1 MKLTEKREGNSI
13 KIIGMRTYASP
24 EMAKERYEKIIELL
38 NESGMNIER
47 NSSRVN
53 GEDIGLTIRGIIS
66 NEELYEKFKQ
76 SLESLW
82 FLFLK
87 VYKCLN

>member
-1 MKLTEKREGNSI
+1 MRVIEKREGNSI
-13 KIIGMRTYASP
+13 KIIGERTYASS

-53 GEDIGLTIRGIIS
+53 GEDIGLTIRGTI
-66 NEELYEKFKQ
+66 NDDGLYEKFKQ
-76 SLESLW
+76 SLESI
-82 FLFLK
+82 
-87 VYKCLN
+87 

>member
-1 MKLTEKREGNSI
+1 MKVNEKREGNSI
-13 KIIGMRTYASP
+13 KIIGGRTYATP

-47 NSSRVN
+47 NSSTVN

-76 SLESLW
+76 SLESL
-82 FLFLK
+82 
-87 VYKCLN
+87 